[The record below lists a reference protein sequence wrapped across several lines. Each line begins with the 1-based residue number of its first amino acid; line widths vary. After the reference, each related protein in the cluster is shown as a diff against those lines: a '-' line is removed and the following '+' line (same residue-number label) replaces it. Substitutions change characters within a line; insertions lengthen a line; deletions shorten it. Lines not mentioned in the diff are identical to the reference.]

1 MISRKIQWGLAALAA
16 ISLSQSESLVVSNA
30 PGASAAWVFGSPPP
44 VPALSGAELE
54 RSVRCLAL
62 NIYHEARSEPE
73 EGQRAVA
80 AVTLNRVASG
90 EFPRSVCAVVKQG
103 GKGHNACQFSW
114 WCDAQTDQ
122 PREWAAWRH
131 ALSLS
136 RQTLGGLTP
145 DPTGGATYYHAD
157 YASPS
162 WSETFERTAR
172 IGRHLFYKP
181 GES

>member
-1 MISRKIQWGLAALAA
+1 MILKVRNWGLAALAA
-16 ISLSQSESLVVSNA
+16 VSLSQSESLSVSNA
-30 PGASAAWVFGSPPP
+30 PGASPAWAWTGPPP
-44 VPALSGAELE
+44 VPTLSGAELE
-54 RSVRCLAL
+54 RSVQCLAL
-62 NIYHEARSEPE
+62 NIYHEARSESE

-90 EFPRSVCAVVKQG
+90 EFPRSVCEVVKQG
-103 GKGHNACQFSW
+103 GKGRNACQFSW

-136 RQTLGGLTP
+136 RKTLSGLTP

-162 WSETFERTAR
+162 WSERFERTAR
-172 IGRHLFYKP
+172 IGRHLFYRP